1 MKIRWGFASIA
12 IAVFIALAL
21 CLYCK
26 FIGDKFRQRSEG
38 TDEYALNR
46 SVDEDVAADGDL
58 GDEIEDDVE
67 DYVGKEPI
75 DIYFAESERLRK
87 VFDVRGEQLLKE
99 AEAVLEIEGRY
110 VVDYKRWE
118 KEYYQPLYREVKNA
132 MARVWGTDDYLAIW
146 ENLAFVQEISTIDLT
161 IPYAYRIKFYPTEI
175 SLDLLT
181 IYSLA
186 ILYDNRENI
195 LNGTIY
201 EDSEIG
207 DQYRKKY
214 RDSYFLWNLF
224 SPRYSFENAL
234 LTTGGGFL
242 GEEMDPIAA
251 DNIRSIFHKMNI
263 WLIFPPRYSIR
274 TTFDNSWHIM
284 AIYSFKNERARKIL
298 YEIATNNIDD
308 YVLDSLARFATF
320 YLSFFYDSFDL
331 IPPLNERLENAFDQ
345 FYNQCPESFKEQ
357 LNGKDAKDLT
367 SGEFNNIL
375 EEFKKKHP
383 IFNYDFIY
391 SRSSSGSYLIRLLK
405 LRDSLLFNEKIPSS
419 ERERF
424 DIVRRELAISWALTS
439 KLEARSPQAKVF
451 LREGEE
457 HFVEYLREYYVPGP
471 TSPEYFFEEHE

>member
-26 FIGDKFRQRSEG
+26 FIGDKSRQRSEG
-38 TDEYALNR
+38 TDESALNR
-46 SVDEDVAADGDL
+46 PIDEVVAADGDL

-75 DIYFAESERLRK
+75 DIYLAESERIRNI
-87 VFDVRGEQLLKE
+87 FGARGEQLLKE

-146 ENLAFVQEISTIDLT
+146 ENLAFVQEISKIDLT
-161 IPYAYRIKFYPTEI
+161 IPYAYRTKFYPPEI

-195 LNGTIY
+195 LKDTIY
-201 EDSEIG
+201 EVSEINE
-207 DQYRKKY
+207 QYGENNSKEIGRLFN
-214 RDSYFLWNLF
+214 SY
-224 SPRYSFENAL
+224 
-234 LTTGGGFL
+234 GGGML
-242 GEEMDPIAA
+242 GG
-251 DNIRSIFHKMNI
+251 NNSNNVLKT
-263 WLIFPPRYSIR
+263 FPPQAFTR
-274 TTFDNSWHIM
+274 TTFDYSWHIM

-308 YVLDSLARFATF
+308 YVLISLARFASF
-320 YLSFFYDSFDL
+320 YLSFFYDSCDL

-424 DIVRRELAISWALTS
+424 DIVRRELAISWALTN
-439 KLEARSPQAKVF
+439 KYTIFGPSPVVILKK
-451 LREGEE
+451 GEE
-457 HFVEYLREYYVPGP
+457 HFAEYLREYFLPPFVKYH
-471 TSPEYFFEEHE
+471 FEEGE

>member
-1 MKIRWGFASIA
+1 
-12 IAVFIALAL
+12 
-21 CLYCK
+21 
-26 FIGDKFRQRSEG
+26 
-38 TDEYALNR
+38 
-46 SVDEDVAADGDL
+46 
-58 GDEIEDDVE
+58 
-67 DYVGKEPI
+67 
-75 DIYFAESERLRK
+75 
-87 VFDVRGEQLLKE
+87 
-99 AEAVLEIEGRY
+99 
-110 VVDYKRWE
+110 
-118 KEYYQPLYREVKNA
+118 
-132 MARVWGTDDYLAIW
+132 
-146 ENLAFVQEISTIDLT
+146 
-161 IPYAYRIKFYPTEI
+161 
-175 SLDLLT
+175 
-181 IYSLA
+181 
-186 ILYDNRENI
+186 
-195 LNGTIY
+195 
-201 EDSEIG
+201 
-207 DQYRKKY
+207 
-214 RDSYFLWNLF
+214 
-224 SPRYSFENAL
+224 
-234 LTTGGGFL
+234 
-242 GEEMDPIAA
+242 
-251 DNIRSIFHKMNI
+251 
-263 WLIFPPRYSIR
+263 
-274 TTFDNSWHIM
+274 M

-308 YVLDSLARFATF
+308 RLLVSLARFATF

-331 IPPLNERLENAFDQ
+331 IPPLHERLENAFDQ

-471 TSPEYFFEEHE
+471 MSPEYFFEEHE

>member
-26 FIGDKFRQRSEG
+26 FIGDKSRQRSEG
-38 TDEYALNR
+38 TGEYALNR
-46 SVDEDVAADGDL
+46 PIDEVVVADGDL

-87 VFDVRGEQLLKE
+87 VFDVRRKRLSKE
-99 AEAVLEIEGRY
+99 TSLVTEGRR
-110 VVDYKRWE
+110 VDNYYERYE
-118 KEYYQPLYREVKNA
+118 EGFYQPLYSEVKKA
-132 MARVWGTDDYLAIW
+132 MARVLGTDDYLAFW
-146 ENLAFVQEISTIDLT
+146 EDLTLVQEISKSNKNIT
-161 IPYAYRIKFYPTEI
+161 IPYASEI

-186 ILYDNRENI
+186 ILYENRENI

-207 DQYRKKY
+207 DQYRKKNSKKLGMLFNS
-214 RDSYFLWNLF
+214 SYT
-224 SPRYSFENAL
+224 YENAI
-234 LTTGGGFL
+234 LTTGRGFL
-242 GEEMDPIAA
+242 GNEQPIVTN
-251 DNIRSIFHKMNI
+251 NIRSVFHKMNI

-274 TTFDNSWHIM
+274 TTFDYSWHIM

-308 YVLDSLARFATF
+308 YVLISLARFATF
-320 YLSFFYDSFDL
+320 YLSFFYDSSDL
-331 IPPLNERLENAFDQ
+331 IPPLNERLETAFEQ
-345 FYNQCPESFKEQ
+345 LYNQCPESLKEQ
-357 LNGKDAKDLT
+357 LDGKDVKDLT

-375 EEFKKKHP
+375 EEFRKKHLN
-383 IFNYDFIY
+383 FSYDVIY
-391 SRSSSGSYLIRLLK
+391 SSSYHYPNRLLT